1 MSIFKETLSDTIQT
15 QLQARQNVISGNNY
29 TRTNLLPWYLSKNSW
44 VRMTSFVNYTSG
56 VVDYDGKGKIET
68 KGDGH
73 YKGDQL
79 SKKYILE
86 GGTLYTKTNGADVES
101 ALRKGLLTADGVYGG
116 NIDARPDGTADP
128 QYYRTF
134 GIRPMPGITGIDLR
148 TIGAYGSLFETTVKF
163 YAWDV
168 NQLNE
173 LEILFMR
180 PGYSVL
186 LEWGWSQYLNYD
198 DKNNTSKSALKL
210 SDIYPEV
217 CKLGTINPF
226 DNLTQQDVYDKLEAL
241 RIKYKHNYDGMLGY
255 VKNFNWKMMK
265 NGGFECT
272 TTLISMGEAI
282 NTLKISSNANE
293 IHAPASSI
301 DASDIDKRKYIYDDY
316 ENILISLKSISETTN
331 KFDYL
336 NNETVI
342 DENEY
347 RGNWDF
353 DKNYVGRGTI
363 QQKLTDN
370 GWAKAADNLSKQP
383 ILKPLVK
390 GDDQNPSKHG
400 SYYEYISLDVW
411 VAIMESYFNFKVTDN
426 KDKSGK
432 NKLSKIYPPDVND
445 YCLACKD
452 SISTDPSV
460 CLVSNPFAFTT
471 EFPFVAP
478 TEYSNIALGIQP
490 PVYNVQS
497 NGDNTLGVD
506 TSTLTTFPS
515 FYDDTAKAGIL
526 GNIYVN
532 IDLLLNEFKNVKNS
546 SNDEGV
552 NFMVYTQ
559 NILNKISNALGG
571 LNNFKFSTAGRDQNI
586 NRIVDLY
593 YLEQNVNPKYE
604 LDLMG
609 LGSICRNVDIESQI
623 FQEQSTIVAIAAQSR
638 ANLGDIYNSTQVYL
652 NAGLEDRIAL
662 TKFQGK
668 EDIEVSGKSSDYF
681 YQKLF
686 DFLVYVRNYVIG
698 DQENFAIE
706 TDSAGNIPYTFLK
719 QFMMKYN
726 GELNFK
732 ALIPFKLKITLDGI
746 GGIVVGQIF
755 RVKQNILPKNYY
767 DKNLGFIVTKINH
780 ELTNNDWATTLE
792 TQICVLDQQDFYDA
806 NGKHKLTANI
816 TREGFGIAVNQAFV
830 EGLFYP
836 ILVSFLEAL
845 TYESIAGYI
854 WASTSDKNK
863 TGLVRIVSEYLTKN
877 DTGDFKTY
885 WNNTNTKLFINSPAN
900 IATIS
905 DFRGYV
911 IEYVDLFKKAYPA
924 ELTTP
929 LSTDTTLGQALDSL
943 LTKPE
948 NQEYLTKIQAILT
961 PDQGAKWF
969 SPAGSDTLKFFE
981 FYQSTIT
988 KITSNNDGSGASQ
1001 EQYALNRAEVLK
1013 QIQEK
1018 IAIPNFSDIKNKY
1031 ESLNTGDAF
1040 GNKTGGM
1047 LIPVD
1052 NNINSKTKSA
1062 STLYGP
1068 LGNLNREIFTT
1079 NTNSQAGLVTTKTS
1093 WDVDVNTYNQ
1103 FTENI
1108 NFFGEGSTYNGS
1120 RPTGGY
1126 IFENK
1131 GG

>member
-1 MSIFKETLSDTIQT
+1 
-15 QLQARQNVISGNNY
+15 
-29 TRTNLLPWYLSKNSW
+29 
-44 VRMTSFVNYTSG
+44 
-56 VVDYDGKGKIET
+56 
-68 KGDGH
+68 
-73 YKGDQL
+73 
-79 SKKYILE
+79 
-86 GGTLYTKTNGADVES
+86 
-101 ALRKGLLTADGVYGG
+101 
-116 NIDARPDGTADP
+116 
-128 QYYRTF
+128 
-134 GIRPMPGITGIDLR
+134 
-148 TIGAYGSLFETTVKF
+148 
-163 YAWDV
+163 
-168 NQLNE
+168 
-173 LEILFMR
+173 
-180 PGYSVL
+180 
-186 LEWGWSQYLNYD
+186 
-198 DKNNTSKSALKL
+198 
-210 SDIYPEV
+210 
-217 CKLGTINPF
+217 
-226 DNLTQQDVYDKLEAL
+226 
-241 RIKYKHNYDGMLGY
+241 
-255 VKNFNWKMMK
+255 
-265 NGGFECT
+265 
-272 TTLISMGEAI
+272 
-282 NTLKISSNANE
+282 
-293 IHAPASSI
+293 
-301 DASDIDKRKYIYDDY
+301 
-316 ENILISLKSISETTN
+316 
-331 KFDYL
+331 
-336 NNETVI
+336 
-342 DENEY
+342 
-347 RGNWDF
+347 
-353 DKNYVGRGTI
+353 
-363 QQKLTDN
+363 
-370 GWAKAADNLSKQP
+370 
-383 ILKPLVK
+383 
-390 GDDQNPSKHG
+390 
-400 SYYEYISLDVW
+400 
-411 VAIMESYFNFKVTDN
+411 
-426 KDKSGK
+426 
-432 NKLSKIYPPDVND
+432 
-445 YCLACKD
+445 
-452 SISTDPSV
+452 
-460 CLVSNPFAFTT
+460 
-471 EFPFVAP
+471 
-478 TEYSNIALGIQP
+478 
-490 PVYNVQS
+490 
-497 NGDNTLGVD
+497 
-506 TSTLTTFPS
+506 
-515 FYDDTAKAGIL
+515 
-526 GNIYVN
+526 
-532 IDLLLNEFKNVKNS
+532 
-546 SNDEGV
+546 
-552 NFMVYTQ
+552 
-559 NILNKISNALGG
+559 
-571 LNNFKFSTAGRDQNI
+571 
-586 NRIVDLY
+586 
-593 YLEQNVNPKYE
+593 
-604 LDLMG
+604 
-609 LGSICRNVDIESQI
+609 
-623 FQEQSTIVAIAAQSR
+623 
-638 ANLGDIYNSTQVYL
+638 
-652 NAGLEDRIAL
+652 
-662 TKFQGK
+662 
-668 EDIEVSGKSSDYF
+668 
-681 YQKLF
+681 
-686 DFLVYVRNYVIG
+686 
-698 DQENFAIE
+698 
-706 TDSAGNIPYTFLK
+706 
-719 QFMMKYN
+719 
-726 GELNFK
+726 LNFK

-816 TREGFGIAVNQAFV
+816 NREGFGIAVNQAFV

-1001 EQYALNRAEVLK
+1001 EQYALNRAKVLK